1 MATGLPIL
9 TYHSLDDSGSVVSVA
24 PALFARQMAHLAA
37 NGWQTLTFADAVERL
52 RDGTVPERH
61 VVVTFDDGYRNVY
74 TEALPVLRRHGFTAT
89 VFLVADY
96 VGQDNGW
103 PGHAPPMGRLP
114 LMGWEEALEMQGHGI
129 ELAAHTCTHP
139 DLTQIVPAKAE
150 AEVARSKSEIEVR
163 TGAAVT
169 TFAYPYGLCG
179 DDVMEMARRHFRGAC
194 TTRMGRARPGDDPHA
209 LDRIDMF
216 YFQRPALFTALP
228 APLLDPYL
236 RVRQLVRDLRS
247 S

>member
-1 MATGLPIL
+1 
-9 TYHSLDDSGSVVSVA
+9 
-24 PALFARQMAHLAA
+24 MAHLAA
-37 NGWQTLTFADAVERL
+37 NGWRTLTFAEAVERL
-52 RDGTVPERH
+52 RGGTVPERH

-74 TEALPVLRRHGFTAT
+74 TEALPTLLRHGFTAT

-96 VGQDNGW
+96 VGRDNGW

-114 LMGWEEALEMQGHGI
+114 LVSWEEARELYSHGV

-139 DLTQIVPAKAE
+139 DLTRLAPAEAE
-150 AEVARSKSEIEVR
+150 AEVVRSKAEIEAR

-169 TFAYPYGLCG
+169 TFAYPYGLF
-179 DDVMEMARRHFRGAC
+179 DAAAVESARRHFRGAC
-194 TTRMGRARPGDDPHA
+194 TTRMGRAGPGDDPHA
-209 LDRIDMF
+209 LDRIDAF
-216 YFQRPALFTALP
+216 YFQRPALFTGLP

-236 RVRQLVRDLRS
+236 RARQLVRDLRS